1 MVVLLSIGGDATPS
15 TKCGK
20 GSGSLAQDEKL
31 SVYPTIEVAG
41 LTKQLLDCN
50 SVVSADAP
58 GLSVANRFAFV
69 SSWIALNQYRP
80 IPVNTTIVNK

>member
-1 MVVLLSIGGDATPS
+1 LVVDRCDATPS

-31 SVYPTIEVAG
+31 SIYPTIEVAG
-41 LTKQLLDCN
+41 LTKQLLDYN

-58 GLSVANRFAFV
+58 ALSA
-69 SSWIALNQYRP
+69 ALVFHCLTENETDASNFEA
-80 IPVNTTIVNK
+80 IL

>member
-1 MVVLLSIGGDATPS
+1 MVVWLSIGGDATPS

-20 GSGSLAQDEKL
+20 GSGSLAQDAKL
-31 SVYPTIEVAG
+31 SIYPTIEVAG

-58 GLSVANRFAFV
+58 GLSA
-69 SSWIALNQYRP
+69 ALVIHCLPENE
-80 IPVNTTIVNK
+80 IDASNLWTIM

>member
-1 MVVLLSIGGDATPS
+1 MVVWLSIGGDATPS

-41 LTKQLLDCN
+41 LTKQQLDSLLSLLMPLRCVWRTA
-50 SVVSADAP
+50 SRVSALGVRCSYTD
-58 GLSVANRFAFV
+58 RF
-69 SSWIALNQYRP
+69 
-80 IPVNTTIVNK
+80 VNTKIVIM

>member
-1 MVVLLSIGGDATPS
+1 MRKKGQAAVSSRSCCWCPVNGGLVVDRCDATPS

-31 SVYPTIEVAG
+31 SIYPTIEVAG

-58 GLSVANRFAFV
+58 GLSAALCF
-69 SSWIALNQYRP
+69 IA
-80 IPVNTTIVNK
+80 